1 MNALVTG
8 ATAGIGFH
16 TAGALAA
23 QGMRVIVTGRDPLRG
38 ERAAV
43 DLRKQAGHEHV
54 EFMVVDH
61 SVVGANI
68 ALADKLTTHL
78 DGLHVFVNNV
88 GGPTPNDGRRR
99 TVTKPPWRSTPSA
112 RLL

>member
-38 ERAAV
+38 
-43 DLRKQAGHEHV
+43 
-54 EFMVVDH
+54 
-61 SVVGANI
+61 N
-68 ALADKLTTHL
+68 
-78 DGLHVFVNNV
+78 
-88 GGPTPNDGRRR
+88 GRHG
-99 TVTKPPWRSTPSA
+99 SA
-112 RLL
+112 